1 MYVFCSELIKG
12 RYHREMYQK
21 LLVVLNVFLVS
32 SFAYGEGGGIKVSC
46 SIKSEG
52 YLSKEPVSLLTSV
65 YELTGL
71 PTRKGGRQL
80 IFQNKQHELWVK
92 THSYLREGKNWSIT
106 GFSVV
111 LIDMQKKQMV
121 EAASSTGQVPRH
133 STLTVHGLSDDM
145 ALTNRLIVS
154 CIESVN

>member
-80 IFQNKQHELWVK
+80 IYSK
-92 THSYLREGKNWSIT
+92 
-106 GFSVV
+106 
-111 LIDMQKKQMV
+111 
-121 EAASSTGQVPRH
+121 
-133 STLTVHGLSDDM
+133 
-145 ALTNRLIVS
+145 
-154 CIESVN
+154 

>member
-1 MYVFCSELIKG
+1 VRCIK
-12 RYHREMYQK
+12 K

-65 YELTGL
+65 YELTDL

-92 THSYLREGKNWSIT
+92 THSYLREGKNLSIT

-121 EAASSTGQVPRH
+121 EAASSTVQVPRH
-133 STLTVHGLSDDM
+133 STLTVHRLSDDM
-145 ALTNRLIVS
+145 VLTDRLVVS
-154 CIESVN
+154 CIESIN

>member
-1 MYVFCSELIKG
+1 VRCIK
-12 RYHREMYQK
+12 K